1 MPGIYRK
8 AAISMNLNIYAVL
21 VSFWI
26 VFLAEMG
33 DRTQLIAIAFATKHR
48 AYKVILVVVVAT
60 VINFTI
66 AVLIGTFLAHIP
78 VIDTVVEISAAVL
91 FLFFGVTTLFEV
103 EENPEN
109 INPKR
114 TSFTALT
121 ITFFLAEFGDKSEI
135 TALALSA
142 KYSDSP
148 LSVFTGSALGM
159 ILADCAAVLACFI
172 ILKKIPAEILRLA
185 ASAFLVLFGLF
196 DSYQLSRNLFKFGM
210 VPSIIIIS
218 AEALL
223 VSIAIFYLWRLRHN
237 AKN

>member
-1 MPGIYRK
+1 
-8 AAISMNLNIYAVL
+8 MNINIYAL
-21 VSFWI
+21 LISFWI

-33 DRTQLIAIAFATKHR
+33 DRTQLMAIAFATKHR
-48 AYKVILVVVVAT
+48 AYKVILVVVIAT

-66 AVLIGTFLAHIP
+66 AVLLGAFMAHIP
-78 VIDTVVEISAAVL
+78 VLDTVVEILAAIL
-91 FLFFGVTTLFEV
+91 FLVFGVTTLFED

-114 TSFTALT
+114 TSFTALAL
-121 ITFFLAEFGDKSEI
+121 TFFLAEFGDKSEI
-135 TALALSA
+135 TAFALSA
-142 KYSDSP
+142 KYSNSP

-159 ILADCAAVLACFI
+159 ILADCAAILACFI
-172 ILKKIPAEILRLA
+172 ILKKIPAEIMRIS
-185 ASAFLVLFGLF
+185 ASAFLIIFGLF
-196 DSYQLSRNLFKFGM
+196 DSYQLSQNLFKSGI

-223 VSIAIFYLWRLRHN
+223 VSSAIFYLWRLRR